1 MRQLFT
7 YSVNV
12 PAEAVVDLV
21 QERIQLA
28 IDRAVRLD
36 RHMDSA
42 SVEHHEDTTKFI
54 IKIQYKGVDRWW
66 VSKRV
71 RFAMAA
77 LLAKAKVP
85 ASSVELVTVQILP
98 DKRALKAPERNPNSG
113 PKSTLR
119 RWEELQEKR
128 AANASEAAS
137 GGT

>member
-7 YSVNV
+7 YSVDV
-12 PAEAVVDLV
+12 PAEAVVDMV

-28 IDRAVRLD
+28 IDRAVKLD
-36 RHMDSA
+36 RYMDNG
-42 SVEHHEDTTKFI
+42 SVEHHQDTTKFI

-85 ASSVELVTVQILP
+85 ASTVELVTVQILP
-98 DKRALKAPERNPNSG
+98 DKRALKAPERHPNSG
-113 PKSTLR
+113 PKSTQR
-119 RWEELQEKR
+119 RWEELQERR
-128 AANASEAAS
+128 AANAAEA
-137 GGT
+137 